1 MPNRKSGGD
10 HAYDGVDDD
19 GSGGGGDVVD
29 DDKQQLDEEV
39 ANVGDGVPMPELCS
53 PVFPGNRTET
63 IGFVYFLSDLD
74 VWKSFLMIIKTW
86 QK

>member
-1 MPNRKSGGD
+1 MIM
-10 HAYDGVDDD
+10 DD
-19 GSGGGGDVVD
+19 GDDGGGGGGGN
-29 DDKQQLDEEV
+29 DKQKLDEEV

-74 VWKSFLMIIKTW
+74 V
-86 QK
+86 

>member
-1 MPNRKSGGD
+1 MIK
-10 HAYDGVDDD
+10 DD
-19 GSGGGGDVVD
+19 GDDGGGGGGGN
-29 DDKQQLDEEV
+29 DKQKLDEEV